1 MVVSTLGSGVA
12 QAAEF
17 TVRNNAD
24 SGPGS
29 LRQAVSDANAAGS
42 GSHTITIA
50 EGLGTI
56 TLTGAQIDITRKM
69 TIVGPATGQTIDG
82 DKANRF
88 GRIFGVTETVAVTL
102 ENLTL
107 TNAETTADRE
117 DLPRGYDCSD
127 STGWGGAVCAEGDL
141 TLTNSTVSGNAT
153 QGRFAAGGGILSFGI
168 ITLTNSTPSGN
179 FTQGELAQGG
189 WRDNHV

>member
-1 MVVSTLGSGVA
+1 MIYFPVPHKVADAAVDRPPIPNPSQWVPRRAFSELARCLPVTLPCAPLALVVTLALMVVSTLGSGVA

-42 GSHTITIA
+42 GPHTITIA

-69 TIVGPATGQTIDG
+69 T
-82 DKANRF
+82 
-88 GRIFGVTETVAVTL
+88 TE
-102 ENLTL
+102 
-107 TNAETTADRE
+107 
-117 DLPRGYDCSD
+117 
-127 STGWGGAVCAEGDL
+127 
-141 TLTNSTVSGNAT
+141 
-153 QGRFAAGGGILSFGI
+153 
-168 ITLTNSTPSGN
+168 
-179 FTQGELAQGG
+179 
-189 WRDNHV
+189 

>member
-1 MVVSTLGSGVA
+1 MGAPARRQRARPTPAGYPTLRTPGPGSHFGPEVVSTLGSGVA

-42 GSHTITIA
+42 GPHTITIA

-69 TIVGPATGQTIDG
+69 AIVGPATG
-82 DKANRF
+82 
-88 GRIFGVTETVAVTL
+88 
-102 ENLTL
+102 
-107 TNAETTADRE
+107 
-117 DLPRGYDCSD
+117 
-127 STGWGGAVCAEGDL
+127 
-141 TLTNSTVSGNAT
+141 
-153 QGRFAAGGGILSFGI
+153 
-168 ITLTNSTPSGN
+168 
-179 FTQGELAQGG
+179 
-189 WRDNHV
+189 